1 MAPPTITVLPAG
13 DYAGWRVRSED
24 GHLGFVERLQVDPES
39 GEPAYLA
46 VRAGRIIVL
55 LVPIGEVE
63 TVDRHEQLIVLGAN
77 SSRLVPELRG
87 DELVLRPRSDPAP
100 FAAPV

>member
-24 GHLGFVERLQVDPES
+24 GHLGFVERLQVDAATGKPT
-39 GEPAYLA
+39 YLA

-55 LVPIGEVE
+55 LVPVDEVD
-63 TVDRHEQLIVLGAN
+63 TVDHGEQLIVLGPN

-87 DELVLRPRSDPAP
+87 DELVLRPRSDPAQL
-100 FAAPV
+100 AAAV

>member
-1 MAPPTITVLPAG
+1 MASTIITVLPAG

-24 GHLGFVERLQVDPES
+24 GHLGLVERLQLDPET

-55 LVPIGEVE
+55 LVPIDEVE
-63 TVDRHEQLIVLGAN
+63 SIDHGEQLILLGPN